1 VRRRAD
7 GPRTPGPPAS
17 WWATHDRAKRDATAL
32 LVIASTICAA
42 YFAAV
47 VVIVLAILRVGKWGP
62 WKSIETGRQHIGPL
76 GIAAAAV
83 VLVALAAL
91 TISFVSRLAVA
102 AHVVRR
108 ARARVPSPEEAA
120 RVDRMISDVALGV
133 GCAQPRL
140 RIVEDA
146 AVNALATGR
155 PRDPV
160 VILTTGALARP
171 AEELATL
178 CAHTVVAGSQPAG
191 LLTGAAA
198 AVVLDADWCTRAIWS
213 VAALV
218 FLSAIVGIPPDV
230 VAVTFL
236 GIIVL
241 VIATKPLVVL
251 ASNAVVRLIDCTAE
265 LADLETVRVTNQPKP
280 LAELMLDIVEHR
292 QPVTTRWDIA
302 HLWFDPETTAPT
314 SGWWL
319 PNARP
324 LIGPDSPRTR
334 AGLVERARVLVD
346 LADGDHALRARLE
359 HAERSVGPP
368 AS

>member
-1 VRRRAD
+1 MRA
-7 GPRTPGPPAS
+7 TGPPAS
-17 WWATHDRAKRDATAL
+17 WWDTHNHAKRDATAL
-32 LVIASTICAA
+32 LALASTICAA

-62 WKSIETGRQHIGPL
+62 WKGIETWRHHIGPL

-83 VLVALAAL
+83 VFVVLAAL
-91 TISFVSRLAVA
+91 TIVFVSRLAFG

-108 ARARVPSPEEAA
+108 AGARMPSAEEAA
-120 RVDRMISDVALGV
+120 RVDRMISDIALGV

-140 RIVEDA
+140 RIVDDV

-155 PRDPV
+155 PRDPLV
-160 VILTTGALARP
+160 VLTTGALAGP
-171 AEELATL
+171 AGDLETL
-178 CAHTVVAGSQPAG
+178 CAHTVVAVSQPAG
-191 LLTGAAA
+191 LRAGAAA
-198 AVVLDADWCTRAIWS
+198 AVLLDADWCTRAIWS

-218 FLSAIVGIPPDV
+218 FISAILGVPPDV

-241 VIATKPLVVL
+241 VVATKPLVVL
-251 ASNAVVRLIDCTAE
+251 ASNAMVRLLDCTAE

-280 LAELMLDIVEHR
+280 LAELMLDVVEHR
-292 QPVTTRWDIA
+292 RPVTTKWDIA

-324 LIGPDSPRTR
+324 LVGPDTPRTR
-334 AGLVERARVLVD
+334 AGLIERARVLVD
-346 LADGDHALRARLE
+346 LADGNDELRARLVRV
-359 HAERSVGPP
+359 ARSAARPP
-368 AS
+368 A